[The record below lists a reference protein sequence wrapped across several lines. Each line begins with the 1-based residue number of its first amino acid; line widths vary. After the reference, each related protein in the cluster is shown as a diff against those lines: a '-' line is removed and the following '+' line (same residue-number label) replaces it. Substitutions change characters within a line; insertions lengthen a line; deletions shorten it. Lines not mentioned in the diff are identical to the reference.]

1 LPNRICTQSRT
12 WRIQVMSTL
21 PYNCRSCQRVTIQ
34 RPRIVTDLLP
44 PHVHVLE
51 CTGCGKLTIALVD
64 IETAQNADI

>member
-1 LPNRICTQSRT
+1 
-12 WRIQVMSTL
+12 MSTL

-64 IETAQNADI
+64 IDAAQNADI